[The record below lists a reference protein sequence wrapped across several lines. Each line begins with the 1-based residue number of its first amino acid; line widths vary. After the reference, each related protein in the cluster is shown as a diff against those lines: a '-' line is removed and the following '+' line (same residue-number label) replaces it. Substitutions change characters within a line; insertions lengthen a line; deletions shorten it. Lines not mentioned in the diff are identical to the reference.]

1 MFHALLPP
9 VFNSNWQ
16 LLLVQQNN
24 YSFAWI
30 TTDLFE
36 LKFPSYLVY
45 CFPCLSTPFHCFV
58 GVFWFSFPNTFFLN
72 LILLAVTQEIIVW
85 ITIYKSKML
94 MNILRFLL
102 ESKIKS
108 WKIFLIYFLKHLCFI
123 AMYWVFVFSSP
134 NFITPVF
141 ICTHQHICSSAHSP
155 SLYTP
160 VLYPETFLCLRHICK
175 HRYFSTY
182 FNKHSTFL

>member
-108 WKIFLIYFLKHLCFI
+108 WKIFLIYFLKPLCFI
-123 AMYWVFVFSSP
+123 AMYWVFCFLKSQLYYSSLHLH
-134 NFITPVF
+134 T
-141 ICTHQHICSSAHSP
+141 
-155 SLYTP
+155 
-160 VLYPETFLCLRHICK
+160 
-175 HRYFSTY
+175 STY
-182 FNKHSTFL
+182 MQLCTLTIPLHTSLIPRNFSLPQTHL